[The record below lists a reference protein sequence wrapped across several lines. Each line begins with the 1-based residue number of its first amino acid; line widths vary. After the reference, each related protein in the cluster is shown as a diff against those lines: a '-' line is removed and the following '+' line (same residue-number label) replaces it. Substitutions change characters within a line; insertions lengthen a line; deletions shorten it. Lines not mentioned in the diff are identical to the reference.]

1 MLEAHV
7 NATLRP
13 KAGGGYRLAC
23 EPLVEAAFFA
33 SVPESG
39 VWGRLPDFPLPARFV
54 GGDPALADPGS
65 AQARWVTLAAPDIA
79 ARVPGSRF
87 TVVPD
92 TDHMMLCERPDLC
105 RDLILAMIAEGGA

>member
-7 NATLRP
+7 RATLRP
-13 KAGGGYRLAC
+13 MPGGGFRLAC
-23 EPLVEAAFFA
+23 DPATECAFFL

-39 VWGRLPDFPLPARFV
+39 VWDRMPDFPLPARFI

-87 TVVPD
+87 SVVEKC
-92 TDHMMLCERPDLC
+92 DHMMVCERPDIC
-105 RDLILAMIAEGGA
+105 RDLIFAMVDEASG